1 MKRAAFSS
9 DLYFKTDR
17 YYPASEIFT
26 LAKEKL
32 GEKFVPIDM
41 RKELG
46 LEKVFFQGADKYNI
60 YIFSSKNKQ
69 IYITQRKPIKQALK
83 DGIVLSIICFLTL
96 GIGFIIW
103 RIIDKIRFLFGI
115 QGTKASRA
123 LMRELGTEL
132 EKLIGK
138 K

>member
-1 MKRAAFSS
+1 MKRVIFSS

-17 YYPASEIFT
+17 YYPASELFT

-32 GEKFVPIDM
+32 GEKFVPIDV

-46 LEKVFFQGADKYNI
+46 VEKIFFQGADKYNI
-60 YIFSSKNKQ
+60 YIFSTKHKQ

-83 DGIVLSIICFLTL
+83 DGIVLSIICFITL
-96 GIGFIIW
+96 GIGYVIW
-103 RIIDKIRFLFGI
+103 RLVEKIRFLFGL

-123 LMRELGTEL
+123 LMSELGTEL
-132 EKLIGK
+132 EKMKGK